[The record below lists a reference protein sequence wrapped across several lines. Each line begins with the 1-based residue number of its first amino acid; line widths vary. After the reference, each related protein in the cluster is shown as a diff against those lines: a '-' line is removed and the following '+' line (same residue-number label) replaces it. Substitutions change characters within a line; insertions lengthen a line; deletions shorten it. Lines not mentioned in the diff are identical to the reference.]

1 MNDKVHSIYKQ
12 NMLLFGLLTHSASV
26 LEMSIMLNCAKLK
39 VFAKHLCLLTD
50 ALEIG
55 IRELMLF
62 KCATPY
68 GWEIDCQ
75 KIFKGAEGTL
85 L

>member
-1 MNDKVHSIYKQ
+1 
-12 NMLLFGLLTHSASV
+12 MLRFGLMTRSASV
-26 LEMSIMLNCAKLK
+26 LEMSIMLNPANLK
-39 VFAKHLCLLTD
+39 VFRKHSYLLTD

-62 KCATPY
+62 NRATP
-68 GWEIDCQ
+68 WELAINRQ
-75 KIFKGAEGTL
+75 EMFEGAEGYL

>member
-1 MNDKVHSIYKQ
+1 
-12 NMLLFGLLTHSASV
+12 MLFFGLMTRSAPI
-26 LEMSIMLNCAKLK
+26 LEMSIVLNPANLK
-39 VFAKHLCLLTD
+39 VFTKHLYLLTD

-62 KCATPY
+62 NRVTP
-68 GWEIDCQ
+68 WELAIDCPEM
-75 KIFKGAEGTL
+75 FEGVEGTL

>member
-1 MNDKVHSIYKQ
+1 MSDKVHAIYKQ
-12 NMLLFGLLTHSASV
+12 NMPLLGSVTRSAPV
-26 LEMSIMLNCAKLK
+26 LEMSIMHNCANLK
-39 VFAKHLCLLTD
+39 VFTKHLYLLTD

-62 KCATPY
+62 NRATPK
-68 GWEIDCQ
+68 ELAIDCQ
-75 KIFKGAEGTL
+75 EMFEGAEGSL

>member
-1 MNDKVHSIYKQ
+1 M
-12 NMLLFGLLTHSASV
+12 TRSAAV
-26 LEMSIMLNCAKLK
+26 LEMSIMLKLPKLK
-39 VFAKHLCLLTD
+39 VFIKHLYLLTD

-62 KCATPY
+62 NRATP
-68 GWEIDCQ
+68 WELAIDYQ
-75 KIFKGAEGTL
+75 DMFEGAEGSL

>member
-1 MNDKVHSIYKQ
+1 
-12 NMLLFGLLTHSASV
+12 MLLFGLLTRSASV
-26 LEMSIMLNCAKLK
+26 LEISTMLNPANLK
-39 VFAKHLCLLTD
+39 DFRKHSYLLTD

-62 KCATPY
+62 NRVTP
-68 GWEIDCQ
+68 WELAIDGQ
-75 KIFKGAEGTL
+75 DMFEGAEGSL

>member
-1 MNDKVHSIYKQ
+1 MQ
-12 NMLLFGLLTHSASV
+12 NMLFFGLVTRSASV
-26 LEMSIMLNCAKLK
+26 LEISTMLNPANLK
-39 VFAKHLCLLTD
+39 DFRKHSYLLTD

-62 KCATPY
+62 NRVTP
-68 GWEIDCQ
+68 WELAINCQ
-75 KIFKGAEGTL
+75 EMFEGAEGSL

>member
-1 MNDKVHSIYKQ
+1 
-12 NMLLFGLLTHSASV
+12 MLFFGHVTRSASV
-26 LEMSIMLNCAKLK
+26 LEMSIMLNPANLK
-39 VFAKHLCLLTD
+39 VFRKHSYLLTD

-62 KCATPY
+62 NRVAP
-68 GWEIDCQ
+68 WELAIDCPQ
-75 KIFKGAEGTL
+75 MFEGAEGSL

>member
-1 MNDKVHSIYKQ
+1 MSDEVHSIYKQ
-12 NMLLFGLLTHSASV
+12 NMLFLGLVTRSASV
-26 LEMSIMLNCAKLK
+26 LEMSIMLNFTKLK
-39 VFAKHLCLLTD
+39 VFIKHLYLLTD

-62 KCATPY
+62 NRATPL
-68 GWEIDCQ
+68 ELAIDSQ
-75 KIFKGAEGTL
+75 EMFEGAEGTL

>member
-1 MNDKVHSIYKQ
+1 
-12 NMLLFGLLTHSASV
+12 MLFLGLMTRSASV
-26 LEMSIMLNCAKLK
+26 LEIFIMSNCAELK
-39 VFAKHLCLLTD
+39 VFIKHLYLLTD

-62 KCATPY
+62 NRATP
-68 GWEIDCQ
+68 WELAIERQ
-75 KIFKGAEGTL
+75 EMFEGAEGTL

>member
-1 MNDKVHSIYKQ
+1 
-12 NMLLFGLLTHSASV
+12 MLFLGLLTRSASV
-26 LEMSIMLNCAKLK
+26 LEMSIMLNPANLK
-39 VFAKHLCLLTD
+39 VFRKHSYLLTD

-62 KCATPY
+62 NRATL
-68 GWEIDCQ
+68 WELAING
-75 KIFKGAEGTL
+75 KKMFEGAEGSL

>member
-1 MNDKVHSIYKQ
+1 
-12 NMLLFGLLTHSASV
+12 
-26 LEMSIMLNCAKLK
+26 MLNPANLK
-39 VFAKHLCLLTD
+39 VFRKHSYLLTD

-62 KCATPY
+62 NRVAP
-68 GWEIDCQ
+68 WELAIDCPQ
-75 KIFKGAEGTL
+75 MFEGAEGSL

>member
-1 MNDKVHSIYKQ
+1 MSGKVHSIYKQ
-12 NMLLFGLLTHSASV
+12 NTLFLGLATRSASV
-26 LEMSIMLNCAKLK
+26 LEMFVMLNSAKLK
-39 VFAKHLCLLTD
+39 VFTKHLYLLTK

-62 KCATPY
+62 NRATP
-68 GWEIDCQ
+68 WELAIDGQ
-75 KIFKGAEGTL
+75 DMFEGAEGSL